1 MSYSIKELE
10 TESARWCRGCGDFGI
25 LSALKKHMVDRDL
38 APWDTVH
45 VSGIGCSGRTPNY
58 INSYGMHT
66 LHGRAITIAT
76 GLILTRPDL
85 NIFVHS
91 GDGDALSIGGNHLLH
106 GINKNVNCTFVLFN
120 NELYALTKSQTSPTT
135 RQGHAT
141 NTQPHGTY
149 LEPLNPIRLVLGMG
163 ASFVANT
170 ADWLSDHM
178 ANTLQ
183 AAADH
188 PGFSFVHI
196 FQRCPHYDPTAF
208 DHKNSDWQG
217 FLLHKDHGI
226 PIAKRMAGKA
236 GTREHDPCDL
246 QAAFEVSEQFK
257 THFGIVY
264 RNPSKARYD
273 AILQQQTAQA
283 EVKQRASLLDR
294 YVL

>member
-1 MSYSIKELE
+1 MSYSVKDLD
-10 TESARWCRGCGDFGI
+10 TENPRWCRGCGDFGI

-38 APWDTVH
+38 APWETVH

-85 NIFVHS
+85 EIFVHS

-106 GINKNVNCTFVLFN
+106 GINKNLNCTFVLFN

-141 NTQPHGTY
+141 NTQPQGTY

-178 ANTLQ
+178 ANTLE
-183 AAADH
+183 AAAEH

-196 FQRCPHYDPTAF
+196 FQRCPHYDPNAF
-208 DHKNSDWQG
+208 NHKRSEWQE
-217 FLLHKDHGI
+217 FLVNESHGV
-226 PIAKRMAGKA
+226 PIAKRMVGKSA
-236 GTREHDPCDL
+236 TREHDPFDL
-246 QAAFEVSEQFK
+246 QAAFKMAEQFK

-264 RNPSKARYD
+264 RQPSKACYD
-273 AILQQQTAQA
+273 RILQQQTA
-283 EVKQRASLLDR
+283 ESPRKERASILEP
-294 YVL
+294 YVQ

>member
-1 MSYSIKELE
+1 MSYGVKDLE
-10 TESARWCRGCGDFGI
+10 TETPRWCRGCGDFGI

-141 NTQPHGTY
+141 NTQPQGTY
-149 LEPLNPIRLVLGMG
+149 LDPLNPIRLVLGMG

-170 ADWLSDHM
+170 ADWLTDHM
-178 ANTLQ
+178 AHTLE
-183 AAADH
+183 AAAEH
-188 PGFSFVHI
+188 QGFSFVHV
-196 FQRCPHYDPTAF
+196 FQRCPHYDPDAF
-208 DHKNSDWQG
+208 DHKNADWQG
-217 FLLHKDHGI
+217 FLLHEEHGV
-226 PIAKRMAGKA
+226 PIAKRMVGKSP
-236 GTREHDPCDL
+236 TRPHDPFDL
-246 QAAFEVSEQFK
+246 QAAFQVAEQFK

-264 RNPSKARYD
+264 RNPGKPRYD
-273 AILQQQTAQA
+273 AILSQQTA
-283 EVKQRASLLDR
+283 ESEKKERAALLDR